1 VSEDRSVFARGI
13 RIIGSY
19 IAQHPLPFGIAVG
32 GAAVYAAATVGGTI
46 VLGRV
51 VDEVVVPGLDGGV
64 SAGTIALGALAI
76 VAVGLVRAGGIVT
89 RRYFAG
95 MTGARMQ
102 ASLRTRVIQRY
113 GELPLAY
120 HRAHPTGE
128 LLAHAQADIDAATDV
143 IHPLPYSTAV
153 ILLIV
158 FAAVALVVTDPFLAL
173 IGCSILP
180 MLALFNKVYVA
191 RVERPLS
198 RAQERIGDLS
208 AVAHESIDG
217 ALVVKTLGREAA
229 EVARFAER
237 ADAIRDERMAA
248 GRLRATFEPVFSAVP
263 NLAVIVLLLVG
274 SWRVSTGAI
283 TTGDLVQF
291 VSLFLILAFPL
302 RVIGFALSDLPRAV
316 VGHERLEEVFEEP
329 LTMAPAVEALGLPDG
344 PLGVS
349 VRSVSYSNGP
359 HPVLRD
365 LSLEVAPNE
374 TVAIVGPTG
383 SGKSTLTELL
393 VRLADPDLGSVR
405 IGGVDLRHVD
415 ATRLREDVAVVFQDS
430 FLFASSIRENIELE
444 TEASDRD
451 VSRAARLAQADAFI
465 RALPA
470 GYDTV
475 VGERGLTLSGGQRQR
490 VALARALVRL
500 PRVLILD
507 DATSSVDP
515 TIEAAILDGL
525 RREVAATL
533 IIVAYRVS
541 TIALADRVLLLDG
554 GRIVAEGRHEDL
566 LASHPAYAA
575 IVRAD
580 ERGAA

>member
-1 VSEDRSVFARGI
+1 MLQRGI

-19 IAQHPLPFGIAVG
+19 IAAHPLPFAIAVG
-32 GAAVYAAATVGGTI
+32 GAAVYAAATVGSTI

-51 VDEVVVPGLDGGV
+51 VDDVVVPGLGDGV
-64 SAGTIALGALAI
+64 ASSTVLRAALAI

-102 ASLRTRVIQRY
+102 ATLRTRVVERY
-113 GELPLAY
+113 LELPLAY

-128 LLAHAQADIDAATDV
+128 LLAHAQADIDAATEV

-153 ILLIV
+153 VLLIV
-158 FAAVALVVTDPFLAL
+158 FAVAALVATDPFLAL
-173 IGCSILP
+173 IGCTILP
-180 MLALFNKVYVA
+180 LLAYFNRLYMA
-191 RVERPLS
+191 RVEQPLS
-198 RAQERIGDLS
+198 RALERIGDLS

-229 EVARFAER
+229 EVERFAER

-248 GRLRATFEPVFSAVP
+248 GRLRATFEPLFTAVP
-263 NLAVIVLLLVG
+263 NLTVIVVLLVG
-274 SWRVSTGAI
+274 AWRISQGAISTGE
-283 TTGDLVQF
+283 LVRF

-316 VGHERLEEVFEEP
+316 VGRERLEEVFSEP
-329 LTMAPAVEALGLPDG
+329 LTMRPAAEALALPEG

-349 VRSVSYSNGP
+349 VRSVAYGHGP
-359 HPVLRD
+359 HRVLD
-365 LSLEVAPNE
+365 GLSLEVEPGA

-383 SGKSTLTELL
+383 SGKSTLAELL

-405 IGGVDLRHVD
+405 IGGVDLRHLD
-415 ATRLREDVAVVFQDS
+415 ASRLREEVAIVFQDS
-430 FLFASSIRENIELE
+430 FLFAVSVRDNIALQ
-444 TEASDRD
+444 TGASDD
-451 VSRAARLAQADAFI
+451 EIVRAARIAQADAFI
-465 RALPA
+465 RALPD

-475 VGERGLTLSGGQRQR
+475 VGERGLSLSGGQRQR
-490 VALARALVRL
+490 VALARALVRR
-500 PRVLILD
+500 PRLLILD

-515 TIEAAILDGL
+515 TIEAAILEGL
-525 RREVAATL
+525 RTEVSATR
-533 IIVAYRVS
+533 IIVAYRGS
-541 TIALADRVLLLDG
+541 TLALADRVAFLDG

-566 LASHPAYAA
+566 LASHPGYAA

>member
-1 VSEDRSVFARGI
+1 VLQRGI

-19 IAQHPLPFGIAVG
+19 IAAHPLPFAIAVG
-32 GAAVYAAATVGGTI
+32 GAAVYAAATVGSTI

-51 VDEVVVPGLDGGV
+51 VDDVVVPGLGDGV
-64 SAGTIALGALAI
+64 ASSTVLRAALAI

-102 ASLRTRVIQRY
+102 ATLRTRVVERY
-113 GELPLAY
+113 LELPLAY

-128 LLAHAQADIDAATDV
+128 LLAHAQADIDAATEV

-153 ILLIV
+153 VLLIV
-158 FAAVALVVTDPFLAL
+158 FAVAALVATDPFLAL
-173 IGCSILP
+173 IGCTILP
-180 MLALFNKVYVA
+180 LLAYFNRLYMA
-191 RVERPLS
+191 RVEQPLS
-198 RAQERIGDLS
+198 RALERIGDLS

-229 EVARFAER
+229 EVERFAER

-248 GRLRATFEPVFSAVP
+248 GRLRATFEPLFTAVP
-263 NLAVIVLLLVG
+263 NLTVIVVLLVG
-274 SWRVSTGAI
+274 AWRISQGAISTGE
-283 TTGDLVQF
+283 LVRF

-316 VGHERLEEVFEEP
+316 VGRERLEEVFSEP
-329 LTMAPAVEALGLPDG
+329 LTMRPAAEALALPEG

-349 VRSVSYSNGP
+349 VRSVAYGHGP
-359 HPVLRD
+359 HRVLD
-365 LSLEVAPNE
+365 GLSLEVEPGA

-383 SGKSTLTELL
+383 SGKSTLAELL

-405 IGGVDLRHVD
+405 IGGVDLRHLD
-415 ATRLREDVAVVFQDS
+415 ASRLREEVAIVFQDS
-430 FLFASSIRENIELE
+430 FLFAVSVRDNIALQ
-444 TEASDRD
+444 TGASDD
-451 VSRAARLAQADAFI
+451 EIVRAARIAQADAFI
-465 RALPA
+465 RALPD

-475 VGERGLTLSGGQRQR
+475 VGERGLSLSGGQRQR
-490 VALARALVRL
+490 VALARALVRR
-500 PRVLILD
+500 PRLLILD

-515 TIEAAILDGL
+515 TIEAAILEGL
-525 RREVAATL
+525 RTEVSATR
-533 IIVAYRVS
+533 IIVAYRGS
-541 TIALADRVLLLDG
+541 TLALADRVAFLDG

-566 LASHPAYAA
+566 LASHPGYAA

>member
-1 VSEDRSVFARGI
+1 VFVRGV

-19 IAQHPLPFGIAVG
+19 IAAHPFPFVVAVA

-51 VDEVVVPGLDGGV
+51 VDEVIIPGLDGGV
-64 SAGTIALGALAI
+64 STRTIAAGAFAI

-89 RRYFAG
+89 RRFFAG

-102 ASLRTRVIQRY
+102 ATLRTGVIRRY
-113 GELPLAY
+113 RELPLAY
-120 HRAHPTGE
+120 HRTHPTGE
-128 LLAHAQADIDAATDV
+128 LLAHAQADIDAATEV
-143 IHPLPYSTAV
+143 IFPLPYSAAV
-153 ILLIV
+153 LLLIG
-158 FAAVALVVTDPFLAL
+158 FAAVSLVLTDPFLAL

-180 MLALFNKVYVA
+180 MLAFVNKVYMA
-191 RVERPLS
+191 RVERPLAA
-198 RAQERIGDLS
+198 AQERIGDLS

-237 ADAIRDERMAA
+237 ADAIRDQRLAA
-248 GRLRATFEPVFSAVP
+248 GRLRATFEPIFAALPS
-263 NLAVIVLLLVG
+263 LAVIVLILVG

-291 VSLFLILAFPL
+291 VSLFLILSFPL

-316 VGHERLEEVFEEP
+316 VGHERLEEVFDEP
-329 LTMAPAVEALGLPDG
+329 VTVAPAVEALDLPDG
-344 PLGVS
+344 SLGVS
-349 VRSVSYSNGP
+349 VRSVSCSFGR
-359 HPVLRD
+359 HRVLHD
-365 LSLEVAPNE
+365 LSFEVAPDQ

-383 SGKSTLTELL
+383 SGKSTLAELL
-393 VRLADPDLGSVR
+393 VRLADPERGSVR
-405 IGGVDLRHVD
+405 IGGTDLRHLD
-415 ATRLREDVAVVFQDS
+415 AARLREDVAIVFQES
-430 FLFASSIRENIELE
+430 FLFASSVRENIALDTGAGDEE
-444 TEASDRD
+444 VR
-451 VSRAARLAQADAFI
+451 RAARLAQADAFI
-465 RALPA
+465 RALPK

-490 VALARALVRL
+490 VALARALVRR

-525 RREVAATL
+525 RREVRATL

-541 TIALADRVLLLDG
+541 TIALADRVLYLDE
-554 GRIVAEGRHEDL
+554 GRIVAEGRHEEL
-566 LASHPAYAA
+566 IASHPGYAA